1 MSLTCTLLAGCRALW
16 VAKVHVVMPWLFT
29 GVFIS
34 TFMGCAS
41 APAPLPPLKLQALE
55 AETQGARRFEQGRF
69 EVAITQFKEAQ
80 RLNRSLDD
88 EVGIARN
95 LEHQARSELAAGLP
109 QAAQATL
116 ATISIA
122 QRGINTGILQ
132 AQAALG
138 GQDFAAANTTLQ
150 DLRARCKACAQTA
163 AIAVL
168 QARVA
173 LAQSQ
178 ADVAEKLLLTTLK
191 PLAEQDE
198 QRELANAWRLL
209 AQAQAQQQR
218 HTEALASAQQALSL
232 DRALGLPDK
241 IAADW
246 MLIAQLHT
254 PRDAAL
260 ARSAYTRAREV
271 AQAAQ
276 LQAVVTQIDQRLKEI
291 P

>member
-1 MSLTCTLLAGCRALW
+1 
-16 VAKVHVVMPWLFT
+16 MPWLFT

-34 TFMGCAS
+34 TLMGCAS

-69 EVAITQFKEAQ
+69 DVAITQFKEAQ

-88 EVGIARN
+88 EAGVARN

-122 QRGINTGILQ
+122 QRSISTGILQ
-132 AQAALG
+132 AQAALSL
-138 GQDFAAANTTLQ
+138 QDFAAANITLQ

-198 QRELANAWRLL
+198 PRELANAWRLL
-209 AQAQAQQQR
+209 AQAQAQQHR
-218 HTEALASAQQALSL
+218 HTEALACAQQALSL

>member
-1 MSLTCTLLAGCRALW
+1 MSLIGSLLASCRSFGMNHCQLL
-16 VAKVHVVMPWLFT
+16 VSWLFT
-29 GVFIS
+29 GVLIS
-34 TFMGCAS
+34 AFTGCAS

-69 EVAITQFKEAQ
+69 EVAITHFKEAQ

-88 EVGIARN
+88 EAGLVRN
-95 LEHQARSELAAGLP
+95 LEHQARAELAAGSP
-109 QAAQATL
+109 QSAQSTL
-116 ATISIA
+116 ASISIV
-122 QRGINTGILQ
+122 QRGVGTGLLQ
-132 AQAALG
+132 AQAALAL
-138 GQDFAAANTTLQ
+138 QDVATAHATLQ
-150 DLRARCKACAQTA
+150 DLRSRCNACAQTA
-163 AIAVL
+163 AISVL

-178 ADVAEKLLLTTLK
+178 ADVAEKLLLSSLK
-191 PLAEQDE
+191 PLAEQNE
-198 QRELANAWRLL
+198 PRELANAWRLL

-218 HTEALASAQQALSL
+218 HTEALACAQQALRL

-260 ARSAYTRAREV
+260 ARSAYARAREV

>member
-1 MSLTCTLLAGCRALW
+1 MSLICKLLAGCRALGL
-16 VAKVHVVMPWLFT
+16 AKVQVVMPLLVT
-29 GVFIS
+29 GMLIS
-34 TFMGCAS
+34 TFTGCAS

-69 EVAITQFKEAQ
+69 EVAVAQFKEAQ

-88 EVGIARN
+88 QAGVARN
-95 LEHQARSELAAGLP
+95 LEHQARAELSAGSP

-116 ATISIA
+116 ASISIA
-122 QRGINTGILQ
+122 QRSINTGILQ
-132 AQAALG
+132 SQAALALH
-138 GQDFAAANTTLQ
+138 DVATAHATLQ
-150 DLRARCKACAQTA
+150 DLRARCNGCAQTA

-178 ADVAEKLLLTTLK
+178 ADVAEKLLLASLK

-198 QRELANAWRLL
+198 PRELANAWRLL
-209 AQAQAQQQR
+209 AQAQALQLR
-218 HTEALASAQQALSL
+218 HTEALACAQQALSL
-232 DRALGLPDK
+232 DRALGLPEK

-260 ARSAYTRAREV
+260 ARSAYARAREV

>member
-1 MSLTCTLLAGCRALW
+1 
-16 VAKVHVVMPWLFT
+16 MPWLFT
-29 GVFIS
+29 GVLIS
-34 TFMGCAS
+34 TFTGCAS
-41 APAPLPPLKLQALE
+41 APAPLPPLKRQALE

-69 EVAITQFKEAQ
+69 DVAITQFKEAQ

-88 EVGIARN
+88 EAGVARN
-95 LEHQARSELAAGLP
+95 LEHQARSELAAGFP

-122 QRGINTGILQ
+122 QRSISTGILQ

-138 GQDFAAANTTLQ
+138 VQDFAAANTILQ

-178 ADVAEKLLLTTLK
+178 ADVAEKLLLSTLK

-198 QRELANAWRLL
+198 PRELANAWRLL